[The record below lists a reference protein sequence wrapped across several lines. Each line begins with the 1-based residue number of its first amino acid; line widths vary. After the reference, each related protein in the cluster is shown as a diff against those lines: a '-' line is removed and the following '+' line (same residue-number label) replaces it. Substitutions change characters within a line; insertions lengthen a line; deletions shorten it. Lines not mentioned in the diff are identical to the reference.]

1 MKKLSPEER
10 RERLNAYKRRYW
22 KEHPEKVK
30 QWRRNSLLRTADRIR
45 AEQAQSTQGRPME
58 ADTTTD
64 QQTAPGPSVSE

>member
-30 QWRRNSLLRTADRIR
+30 QWRNDYIVRKATRIL
-45 AEQAQSTQGRPME
+45 AEQAKGAQGGPME
-58 ADTTTD
+58 IGSTKG
-64 QQTAPGPSVSE
+64 Q

>member
-1 MKKLSPEER
+1 MKKLSPEKR

-30 QWRRNSLLRTADRIR
+30 QWRKNSILRAAARLQ
-45 AEQAQSTQGRPME
+45 AEQAQGGPRE

-64 QQTAPGPSVSE
+64 QQTAPGPSGSE

>member
-30 QWRRNSLLRTADRIR
+30 QWRNDYIVRKATRIL
-45 AEQAQSTQGRPME
+45 AEQAQGAQTGPRE
-58 ADTTTD
+58 EKTTTD
-64 QQTAPGPSVSE
+64 QQTAPRSSGSE